1 LSVLNEQ
8 ILNDLNNGD
17 TGNAIE
23 KLKGHLEFM
32 EKHLLKWIHLL
43 GMDLRNA
50 DEEGFMVHLPIL
62 RWDLQGL
69 TINFS
74 RNLSSILKKNLYP
87 S

>member
-50 DEEGFMVHLPIL
+50 DEEGFYGTLA
-62 RWDLQGL
+62 DLTMGFARIDYKFL
-69 TINFS
+69 KEFIEYLEEES
-74 RNLSSILKKNLYP
+74 LSK
-87 S
+87 